1 MSHSEKHTDTGKTT
15 AFYQGVKAE
24 RERIIK
30 IITKRMQYDCRCKC
44 ECHAEPPPCI
54 ACQADGELI
63 EIIRGE

>member
-1 MSHSEKHTDTGKTT
+1 MGLTDYTLGDKKLWQ
-15 AFYQGVKAE
+15 AGRDFE

-63 EIIRGE
+63 EIIRGD